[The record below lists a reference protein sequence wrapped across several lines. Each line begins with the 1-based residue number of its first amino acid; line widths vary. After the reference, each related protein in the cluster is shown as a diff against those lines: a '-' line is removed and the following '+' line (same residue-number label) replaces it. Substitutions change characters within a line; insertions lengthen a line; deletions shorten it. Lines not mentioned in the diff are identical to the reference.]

1 LINNNNNKGNKH
13 PINNAIKAQTLR
25 VIFDDI
31 NQIMSFQD
39 AIRVAI
45 SRDLDLVQLNNEQC
59 PTCRIMDYSK
69 YLFEEKKRKKL
80 QTNNRSTMKEIQV
93 KPSISKNDLLI
104 KKKQIDGFLEKGSE
118 VRLRIKLKG
127 REKISSD
134 QHGLFLMDFAK
145 GFEAYAKIEAKLSS
159 TSAPIGGIVTLKPI
173 KKN

>member
-1 LINNNNNKGNKH
+1 MNNNNKNIKH

-25 VIFDDI
+25 VIYEDV

-39 AIRVAI
+39 ALRLAI
-45 SRDLDLVQLNNEQC
+45 SRELDLVQLNSDQC

-80 QTNNRSTMKEIQV
+80 QLTNRSTLKEMQI
-93 KPSISKNDLLI
+93 KPSISKNDLSI
-104 KKKQIDGFLEKGSE
+104 KKKQIDGFLEKGND

-134 QHGLFLMDFAK
+134 QHGILLMEFAK
-145 GFEAYAKIEAKLSS
+145 GFEAYAKLEAKLSS
-159 TSAPIGGIVTLKPI
+159 ANAPIGGIVTLKPI
-173 KKN
+173 KKPA